1 MIQAI
6 KELGEYKL
14 KKEGKDTSS
23 DILSTLVQ
31 DPNQTKR
38 YPFAFVIVFT
48 LRKDNKITYSHILL
62 DIVFTLRKDNKITYS
77 HILLEET
84 DKDKSQK
91 YLYRRAASQGPNY
104 TPTCIT
110 GESFQKTLKNRI
122 EGWFKKVKKS
132 KKGQVIFE
140 LKTEEKKVEVPLA
153 PIFENLLEA
162 FRENMMVIL
171 NIWETFL
178 SFVIFF

>member
-38 YPFAFVIVFT
+38 YPFAFV
-48 LRKDNKITYSHILL
+48 
-62 DIVFTLRKDNKITYS
+62 IVFTLRKDNKITYS

-122 EGWFKKVKKS
+122 EGWFKKIKKS
-132 KKGQVIFE
+132 KKD
-140 LKTEEKKVEVPLA
+140 K
-153 PIFENLLEA
+153 
-162 FRENMMVIL
+162 
-171 NIWETFL
+171 
-178 SFVIFF
+178 